1 MKEIIF
7 RPTSKEVEHLV
18 PPPKPAKHYI
28 PEWLKSV
35 PFYTNNKMEI
45 DNVGNAN
52 VTLKGCMPF
61 LDSFTTGYIQETWCD
76 IYIDASDNFEYR
88 FAGGPQIMEHR
99 PKEKQHFPT
108 PHSFSPQEF
117 TWKQPWIPQLPDG
130 YSMIYTHPFNNF
142 ELPFMNLTAIIDNDK
157 FYMENNT
164 NHPFFIKENFKG
176 VIPKGTPYMQMIPI
190 KRDSWC
196 SKTTS
201 YDELLSLSVRKIRQF
216 FVGGYKR
223 LYWSKKDYT

>member
-1 MKEIIF
+1 
-7 RPTSKEVEHLV
+7 
-18 PPPKPAKHYI
+18 
-28 PEWLKSV
+28 
-35 PFYTNNKMEI
+35 
-45 DNVGNAN
+45 
-52 VTLKGCMPF
+52 
-61 LDSFTTGYIQETWCD
+61 
-76 IYIDASDNFEYR
+76 
-88 FAGGPQIMEHR
+88 MEHR